1 MAIGSGKFNTKHTEL
16 DDWKEKLD
24 PKELGLATS
33 LFREAYRKIENVVL
47 IDEVLMEAL
56 KISAI
61 KRVINLRG
69 I

>member
-33 LFREAYRKIENVVL
+33 IFREAYRKIENVVL
-47 IDEVLMEAL
+47 MNDALIEAI

>member
-33 LFREAYRKIENVVL
+33 FFREAYRKIENVVL
-47 IDEVLMEAL
+47 MNDALIEAI

>member
-1 MAIGSGKFNTKHTEL
+1 MAIGSGKFNTRHTEL

-33 LFREAYRKIENVVL
+33 LFREAYRKIENVVSLDDTL
-47 IDEVLMEAL
+47 INAL

-61 KRVINLRG
+61 KRVIILRG